1 MNNIEIFR
9 PRSSI
14 FAALIAYL
22 VILVLLIQ
30 GFPDSTWRERFV
42 SVIWGGFAATLVYL
56 ILHRPKIELFDEGI
70 RITNPFDQITV
81 GWQRIESID
90 AKYTMSIQVGEKTIY
105 AWAAP
110 APGRYHGRTIHASE
124 IKGMDIGADGVIRP
138 GDSPRTHSGAA
149 AYLAILRLKA
159 FRDSG
164 SSNGC
169 ESRVDINKS
178 GILILILTVLTGLV
192 FNIYH
197 F

>member
-1 MNNIEIFR
+1 MSNLDIFR
-9 PRSSI
+9 PRSSV
-14 FAALIAYL
+14 FAAYVAYL
-22 VILVLLIQ
+22 VILIMVIQ
-30 GFPDSTWRERFV
+30 TFFTSNLHGCIVATS
-42 SVIWGGFAATLVYL
+42 WGIFTATLSYL
-56 ILHRPKIELFDEGI
+56 ILHRPKVELFDEGI

-81 GWQRIESID
+81 GWQLVESIE
-90 AKYTMSIQVGEKTIY
+90 AKYTMSIQVGDKVIY

-110 APGRYHGRTIHASE
+110 APGRYHSRTIHPSE

-149 AYLAILRLKA
+149 AYLAILRLKS

-164 SSNGC
+164 STNGC
-169 ESRVDINKS
+169 DSSVDVNKNALT
-178 GILILILTVLTGLV
+178 ILIASCVMGVV

>member
-1 MNNIEIFR
+1 
-9 PRSSI
+9 
-14 FAALIAYL
+14 
-22 VILVLLIQ
+22 
-30 GFPDSTWRERFV
+30 
-42 SVIWGGFAATLVYL
+42 L
-56 ILHRPKIELFDEGI
+56 ILHRPKVELFDEGI

-81 GWQRIESID
+81 GWQLVESIE
-90 AKYTMSIQVGEKTIY
+90 AKYTMSIQVADKVIY

-110 APGRYHGRTIHASE
+110 APGRYHSRTIHPSE

-149 AYLAILRLKA
+149 AYLANLRFKS

-164 SSNGC
+164 STNGC
-169 ESRVDINKS
+169 DSSVVVNKNALV
-178 GILILILTVLTGLV
+178 ILIASCVMGIV